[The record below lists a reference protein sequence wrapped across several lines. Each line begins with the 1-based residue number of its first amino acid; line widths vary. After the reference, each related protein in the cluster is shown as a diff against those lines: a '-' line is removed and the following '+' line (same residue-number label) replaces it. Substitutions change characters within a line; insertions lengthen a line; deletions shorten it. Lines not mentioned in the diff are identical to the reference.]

1 MIKEGQNI
9 TYEEAKRAGWLIENE
24 GALSGLNRWR
34 YTTLIS
40 PDRELIATF
49 YWTMAS
55 ATVERAE

>member
-1 MIKEGQNI
+1 MIKEGQSI
-9 TYEEAKRAGWLIENE
+9 TYEEAKRAGWLIESE
-24 GALSGLNRWR
+24 GTLSGLNRWR
-34 YTTLIS
+34 YTALIS